1 MSKMRIIA
9 VTMVFSIFSLM
20 AAPALAMAKSVGGES
35 LSIAAALEL
44 AAKSNPS
51 YRQASLQVEKTEL
64 IRDKAAQAVGGIPER
79 GWVDLDSQQVINSYQ
94 QAVIGYDAARKAL
107 EAQKNTLTKD
117 VISAYTACLKEYNNL
132 AYARINLENTRRQLQ
147 ISGIARTVGLV
158 GDYEFDKADTGLKQV
173 QEGVKA
179 QEAVYESAVASL
191 RALLGKEDGWIPEL
205 SSRPVIE
212 VYPRESL
219 ATELG
224 RAANE
229 SILLL
234 ETKSNYE
241 IEESKQHW
249 LLPNQISGVKDID
262 LELSSIAY
270 EQARRDSKATVESL
284 YLAIDALEAQVEAA
298 QKSYKMAAKDLEVV
312 QLKYELGM
320 AAEYELQPSGSSLAS
335 ARVAC
340 EKARID
346 LENLQSQLAE
356 NKAKFAAL
364 TGKEAYNA
372 ADWTGAEANA
382 AAAEKQGDGSSASLN

>member
-9 VTMVFSIFSLM
+9 VTMVFSIFSLI
-20 AAPALAMAKSVGGES
+20 AASAPAMAGPEAGES
-35 LSIAAALEL
+35 LSITAALEM
-44 AAKSNPS
+44 AAKSNPG

-64 IRDKAAQAVGGIPER
+64 TKDKAAQAVSWIPEQ
-79 GWVDLDSQQVINSYQ
+79 GLVDPDYQQVVNNYQ
-94 QAVIGYDAARKAL
+94 QALIGYDAARKAL
-107 EAQKNTLTKD
+107 QAQKNTLTKD
-117 VISAYTACLKEYNNL
+117 VIAAYTACLREHNNL

-191 RALLGKEDGWIPEL
+191 RALLGKEDGWTPEL

-212 VYPRESL
+212 VYPREAL

-234 ETKSNYE
+234 ETKANYE

-249 LLPNQISGVKDID
+249 ILPNQIFGMKAID

-270 EQARRDSKATVESL
+270 EQARRDSKATLESL

-356 NKAKFAAL
+356 SKAKFAAL

-372 ADWTGAEANA
+372 ADWTGTEANA

>member
-1 MSKMRIIA
+1 MSKMRTFA
-9 VTMVFSIFSLM
+9 VTMIFSIFSLM
-20 AAPALAMAKSVGGES
+20 ATPALAMAESGGGES
-35 LSIAAALEL
+35 LSIEAALEL
-44 AAKSNPS
+44 AAKSNPG

-64 IRDKAAQAVGGIPER
+64 IRDKAAEAVNWIPEQ
-79 GWVDLDSQQVINSYQ
+79 GWVDSASQQVINNYQ
-94 QAVIGYDAARKAL
+94 QAIIGYDAARKAL
-107 EAQKNTLTKD
+107 QAQKNTLTKD
-117 VISAYTACLKEYNNL
+117 VISAYTACLREHNNL
-132 AYARINLENTRRQLQ
+132 AYACINLENTRRQLQ

-158 GDYEFDKADTGLKQV
+158 GDYEFDQADTGLKQI

-191 RALLGKEDGWIPEL
+191 RALLGKEDGWTPNL
-205 SSRPVIE
+205 SSRPVLE
-212 VYPRESL
+212 VYPREAL

-224 RAANE
+224 RAASE

-234 ETKSNYE
+234 ETKANYE
-241 IEESKQHW
+241 IEESKQRW
-249 LLPNQISGVKDID
+249 LLPNQISGMKGID
-262 LELSSIAY
+262 LELSGIAY

-298 QKSYKMAAKDLEVV
+298 QKSYKMASKDLEVV

-356 NKAKFAAL
+356 SKAKFAAL

-382 AAAEKQGDGSSASLN
+382 AATEKQGDGSSASLN

>member
-1 MSKMRIIA
+1 MSKMRTFA
-9 VTMVFSIFSLM
+9 VTMIFSIFSLM
-20 AAPALAMAKSVGGES
+20 ATPALAMAESGGGES
-35 LSIAAALEL
+35 LSIEAALEL
-44 AAKSNPS
+44 AAKSNPG

-64 IRDKAAQAVGGIPER
+64 IRDKAAEAVNWIPEQ
-79 GWVDLDSQQVINSYQ
+79 GWVDSASQQVINNYQ
-94 QAVIGYDAARKAL
+94 QAIIGYDAARKAL
-107 EAQKNTLTKD
+107 QAQKNTLTKD
-117 VISAYTACLKEYNNL
+117 VISAYTACLREHNNL
-132 AYARINLENTRRQLQ
+132 AYACINLENTRRQLQ

-158 GDYEFDKADTGLKQV
+158 GDYEFDQADTGLKQI

-191 RALLGKEDGWIPEL
+191 RALLGKEDGWTPNL
-205 SSRPVIE
+205 SSRPVLE
-212 VYPRESL
+212 VYPREAL

-224 RAANE
+224 RAASE

-234 ETKSNYE
+234 ETKANYE
-241 IEESKQHW
+241 IEESKQRW
-249 LLPNQISGVKDID
+249 LLPNQISGMKGID
-262 LELSSIAY
+262 LELSGIAY

-298 QKSYKMAAKDLEVV
+298 QKSYKMASKDLEVV

-356 NKAKFAAL
+356 SKAKFAAL

-382 AAAEKQGDGSSASLN
+382 AATDSE

>member
-20 AAPALAMAKSVGGES
+20 AAPALALAESDGGEP
-35 LSIAAALEL
+35 LNIEAALEL
-44 AAKSNPS
+44 AAKSNPG

-117 VISAYTACLKEYNNL
+117 VISAYTACLREYNNL
-132 AYARINLENTRRQLQ
+132 AYARINLENNRRQLQ

-212 VYPRESL
+212 VYPRQSL

-298 QKSYKMAAKDLEVV
+298 QKSYKMAAKDLEVI

-356 NKAKFAAL
+356 NKAKFAVL

-372 ADWTGAEANA
+372 ADWTGTEANA

>member
-9 VTMVFSIFSLM
+9 VTMVFSILSLM
-20 AAPALAMAKSVGGES
+20 TAPALAMAESGGGES

-44 AAKSNPS
+44 AAKSNPG

-64 IRDKAAQAVGGIPER
+64 IRDKAAETVGLIPEQ
-79 GWVDLDSQQVINSYQ
+79 GWVDPASQQVINNYQ

-107 EAQKNTLTKD
+107 QAQKNTLTKD
-117 VISAYTACLKEYNNL
+117 VISAYTACLREHNNL
-132 AYARINLENTRRQLQ
+132 AYARINLENTQRQLQ

-158 GDYEFDKADTGLKQV
+158 GDYEFEQADTGLKQV

-179 QEAVYESAVASL
+179 QEAGYESAVASL
-191 RALLGKEDGWIPEL
+191 RALLGKEDGWTPNL

-212 VYPRESL
+212 VYPREAL

-234 ETKSNYE
+234 ETKANYE
-241 IEESKQHW
+241 IEESKQRW
-249 LLPNQISGVKDID
+249 LFPNQIYGMKGID

-320 AAEYELQPSGSSLAS
+320 AAEYELQPSGSSMAS

-356 NKAKFAAL
+356 SKAKFAAL

-382 AAAEKQGDGSSASLN
+382 AATDSE